1 MKQLKKS
8 VRIKG
13 LCPEGNKILDLV
25 VWDKATFEQI
35 PKRYWNKKKILKLCR
50 KEHSKVKKNPRR

>member
-1 MKQLKKS
+1 MVREDKPAILHELSGMKQLKKS

-35 PKRYWNKKKILKLCR
+35 PK
-50 KEHSKVKKNPRR
+50 